1 MKIWGVLGGIILLA
15 VIAAVLFS
23 RLTAGI
29 PLEAATAERGEI
41 REFVDERGRT
51 RLPET
56 HLITMPFDGRIEEI
70 QLVEGQTVTLGQTVA
85 QVVPSDLQNAVDEA
99 KAAVDRLAAS
109 IIENDDTTVEVSARE
124 QTRQF
129 VESMVATVAAAEA
142 RKTSGKSRLD
152 YAETNV
158 GRIRRLYQTGA
169 KTDDERDRAEL
180 SYVESQVDYK
190 QDFLVA
196 EAMKS
201 IKAATELLPRMV
213 TEYITRKSL
222 TRAVLEQQ
230 RTEAQARLRQ
240 ALLRQERGTMKSPVN
255 GVVLDRPVQNE
266 RFLAAGTVLLEIG
279 QIEQL
284 EVESDVLSEDV
295 VRVQER
301 DAVEIYGPAVG
312 AAAGQGVPGSVHRI
326 YPAGFTKVSSLGV
339 EQQRVNVIVRFA
351 EGVLEKLREQRDLGV
366 DYRVRV
372 RIFTEH
378 KSDALLVPRTA
389 LFRGAD
395 GGWEVFVVRDRRA
408 KLQPVEVGLM
418 NDERVEI
425 ISGLQQ
431 GEIVVLA
438 PESSLIDG
446 TRVKPIL
453 RE

>member
-1 MKIWGVLGGIILLA
+1 
-15 VIAAVLFS
+15 
-23 RLTAGI
+23 
-29 PLEAATAERGEI
+29 
-41 REFVDERGRT
+41 
-51 RLPET
+51 
-56 HLITMPFDGRIEEI
+56 
-70 QLVEGQTVTLGQTVA
+70 
-85 QVVPSDLQNAVDEA
+85 
-99 KAAVDRLAAS
+99 
-109 IIENDDTTVEVSARE
+109 
-124 QTRQF
+124 
-129 VESMVATVAAAEA
+129 
-142 RKTSGKSRLD
+142 
-152 YAETNV
+152 
-158 GRIRRLYQTGA
+158 
-169 KTDDERDRAEL
+169 
-180 SYVESQVDYK
+180 
-190 QDFLVA
+190 
-196 EAMKS
+196 
-201 IKAATELLPRMV
+201 
-213 TEYITRKSL
+213 
-222 TRAVLEQQ
+222 
-230 RTEAQARLRQ
+230 
-240 ALLRQERGTMKSPVN
+240 
-255 GVVLDRPVQNE
+255 
-266 RFLAAGTVLLEIG
+266 
-279 QIEQL
+279 
-284 EVESDVLSEDV
+284 
-295 VRVQER
+295 
-301 DAVEIYGPAVG
+301 
-312 AAAGQGVPGSVHRI
+312 VHRI